1 MRCVGVTGQR
11 RDHMFK
17 IKKGMNL
24 PIAGSPAL
32 EIDDSKMVRSVAILG
47 DDYPG
52 MKPTMRVAVGETVTQ
67 GQILFSDKKTAG
79 VVYTSPVAGT
89 IASINRGAKRAF
101 ISIVIDIA
109 GDDAETFQSHD
120 AAALASLDRQAVV
133 SQMLQSGAW
142 TALRTRPFSRVP
154 APESTPNSIFVTA
167 MDSNPLA
174 ADPKPIIAAREAEF
188 SAGLTVL
195 GRLTDGAVHLCQ
207 DGSSA
212 LQASDQAGVTS
223 HVFEGP
229 HPAGLPGTHIHFI
242 DPVSPSKTVWFI
254 GYQDVIALG
263 HLFLQGSVLSERIV
277 ALGGPG
283 VSAPRL
289 LRTVAGASLDELTA
303 GELVEGEQR
312 VISGSVLAGHMA
324 RGQKAYLGRYH
335 NQVSVIPE
343 DRERKLF
350 GYLSPG
356 IQHPLGVPCVFVQM
370 DWRKIRFLYD
380 NDQWQHAGHGA
391 HWHLR

>member
-1 MRCVGVTGQR
+1 
-11 RDHMFK
+11 
-17 IKKGMNL
+17 
-24 PIAGSPAL
+24 
-32 EIDDSKMVRSVAILG
+32 
-47 DDYPG
+47 
-52 MKPTMRVAVGETVTQ
+52 MRVAVGETVTQ

-195 GRLTDGAVHLCQ
+195 GRLTDGAPFIYVKTGRARCRHLIKP
-207 DGSSA
+207 
-212 LQASDQAGVTS
+212 ASPVMSLKVLILRVCRARTS
-223 HVFEGP
+223 
-229 HPAGLPGTHIHFI
+229 T
-242 DPVSPSKTVWFI
+242 
-254 GYQDVIALG
+254 
-263 HLFLQGSVLSERIV
+263 
-277 ALGGPG
+277 
-283 VSAPRL
+283 L
-289 LRTVAGASLDELTA
+289 LTR
-303 GELVEGEQR
+303 
-312 VISGSVLAGHMA
+312 
-324 RGQKAYLGRYH
+324 
-335 NQVSVIPE
+335 
-343 DRERKLF
+343 
-350 GYLSPG
+350 
-356 IQHPLGVPCVFVQM
+356 
-370 DWRKIRFLYD
+370 
-380 NDQWQHAGHGA
+380 
-391 HWHLR
+391 